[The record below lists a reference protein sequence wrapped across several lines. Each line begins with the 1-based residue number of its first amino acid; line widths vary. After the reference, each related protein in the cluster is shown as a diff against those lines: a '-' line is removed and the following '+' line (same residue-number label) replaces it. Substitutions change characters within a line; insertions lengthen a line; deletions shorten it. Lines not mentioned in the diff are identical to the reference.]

1 MSKPIKITK
10 AKALEMIAIIEADDN
25 SNLGVIKLG
34 KFYYDVTNA
43 DPQEALD
50 FITEHNRRAINKPEF
65 GATRI

>member
-34 KFYYDVTNA
+34 KFYYDVTNT

-50 FITEHNRRAINKPEF
+50 FINESNRRAINKI